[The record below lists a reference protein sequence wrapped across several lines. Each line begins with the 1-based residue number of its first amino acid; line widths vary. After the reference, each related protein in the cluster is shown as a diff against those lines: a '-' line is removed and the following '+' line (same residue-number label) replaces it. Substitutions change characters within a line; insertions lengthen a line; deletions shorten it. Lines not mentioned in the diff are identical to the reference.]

1 MRWPRVCMRGS
12 GPARAGA
19 NAIVPVMSSVTTE
32 SAGRPIP
39 QCAALFGDGPSSI
52 ALIVAHLETVST
64 AKMKTEDESWR
75 LFIAIEL
82 SSALRSRVKKHI
94 DHLRQAAPDAR
105 ASWARE
111 ENLHLT
117 LKFLGETAVT
127 KVEALSRATHHA
139 ADQFSP
145 FEIII
150 GGCGA
155 FPSHGQPR
163 VLWVG
168 IDDPT
173 NDLNTLSRFL
183 EDECAKAGFAREP
196 RPYHPHLTVARLR
209 QPHGARRLAEL
220 HREIG
225 FDPVPVNVR
234 EVCLIRSELRSE
246 RSRYTV
252 IARHEFPDRLSETET
267 AS

>member
-1 MRWPRVCMRGS
+1 MRGLV
-12 GPARAGA
+12 R
-19 NAIVPVMSSVTTE
+19 
-32 SAGRPIP
+32 
-39 QCAALFGDGPSSI
+39 SI

-64 AKMKTEDESWR
+64 EKMKTEDESWR

-82 SSALRSRVKKHI
+82 SSALRSRVKRHI
-94 DHLRQAAPDAR
+94 DQLRQAVPDAR

-127 KVEALSRATHHA
+127 KVEALSRATQHA

-155 FPSHGQPR
+155 FPSSGQPR
-163 VLWVG
+163 VLWLG
-168 IDDPT
+168 IADLT
-173 NDLNTLSRFL
+173 NNLSTLSRCL
-183 EDECAKAGFAREP
+183 EDECAKAGFLRES
-196 RPYHPHLTVARLR
+196 RPFSPHLTVARLR
-209 QPHGARRLAEL
+209 QPHGAHRLAEV

-225 FDPVPVNVR
+225 FDSIPAKVR
-234 EVCLIRSELRSE
+234 ELCLVRSELRSE
-246 RSRYTV
+246 GSRYTV
-252 IARHEFPDRLSETET
+252 IARHEFPGRLSETET

>member
-1 MRWPRVCMRGS
+1 
-12 GPARAGA
+12 
-19 NAIVPVMSSVTTE
+19 
-32 SAGRPIP
+32 
-39 QCAALFGDGPSSI
+39 LFGDGPSSI
-52 ALIVAHLETVST
+52 ALIVAHLETAST

-105 ASWARE
+105 ASWTRE

-127 KVEALSRATHHA
+127 KVEALSRATQDA

-150 GGCGA
+150 GGCGD

-209 QPHGARRLAEL
+209 RPHGARRLAEL

-225 FDPVPVNVR
+225 FDPIPAKVR
-234 EVCLIRSELRSE
+234 ELCLVRSELRSE
-246 RSRYTV
+246 GSRYTV